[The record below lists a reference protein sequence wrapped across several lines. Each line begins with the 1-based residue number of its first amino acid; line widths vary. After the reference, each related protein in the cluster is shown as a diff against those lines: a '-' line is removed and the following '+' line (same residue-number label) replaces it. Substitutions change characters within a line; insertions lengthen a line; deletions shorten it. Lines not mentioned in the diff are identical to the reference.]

1 MPRVSAQEPLLTA
14 AIHAAFDLDQRDIAH
29 WGCAQHDK
37 LRTIAHQRIACEQKA
52 GQVSRY
58 ERWTALLD
66 LLPGDGQLTV
76 AEAAQTLGV
85 SQATIRRDM
94 DQLARQQ
101 LVTRTR
107 GGVIAGN
114 VSYDLPLRYKTARN
128 APQKQRIGRAAAA
141 LVAAGAAVALNGGTT
156 TSEVAR
162 ALATR
167 PDLQDGTGAPAITVV
182 TNAMNIANELA
193 IRQHI
198 KIVVTGGVA
207 RTQSY
212 ELIGPFATLVLDQL
226 ALDWAILGVDALD
239 PVAGATAHHEGEAS
253 INYLMATRAARVMI
267 VADASKLGQRAF
279 ARVCAADEI
288 DVIVTDQDADPALL
302 AAFTERGIRVVTA

>member
-1 MPRVSAQEPLLTA
+1 M
-14 AIHAAFDLDQRDIAH
+14 
-29 WGCAQHDK
+29 
-37 LRTIAHQRIACEQKA
+37 
-52 GQVSRY
+52 SRY
-58 ERWTALLD
+58 QRWNALLD

-76 AEAAQTLGV
+76 TQAAQALGV

-107 GGVIAGN
+107 GGVIAGH
-114 VSYDLPLRYKTARN
+114 VSYDLPLRYKTGRH
-128 APQKQRIGRAAAA
+128 APEKQRIGRAAAG

-167 PDLQDGTGAPAITVV
+167 PDLQDGGPVITVV

-193 IRQHI
+193 VRQHV

-207 RTQSY
+207 RSQSY
-212 ELIGPFATLVLDQL
+212 ELIGPFATLVLEQL

-253 INYLMATRAARVMI
+253 INRLMATRAAQVMI
-267 VADASKLGQRAF
+267 VADRSKLGQRAF
-279 ARVCAADEI
+279 ARVCAMDEI
-288 DVIVTDQDADPALL
+288 DVIVTNQDAAPATL

>member
-1 MPRVSAQEPLLTA
+1 M
-14 AIHAAFDLDQRDIAH
+14 
-29 WGCAQHDK
+29 
-37 LRTIAHQRIACEQKA
+37 
-52 GQVSRY
+52 SRY
-58 ERWTALLD
+58 QRWNALLD

-76 AEAAQTLGV
+76 AEAAQALGV
-85 SQATIRRDM
+85 SHATIRRDM

-107 GGVIAGN
+107 GGVVAGH
-114 VSYDLPLRYKTARN
+114 VSYDLPLRYKTALH

-141 LVAAGAAVALNGGTT
+141 LVAPGAAVALNGGTT

-162 ALATR
+162 ALATH
-167 PDLQDGTGAPAITVV
+167 PDLQDGAPAVTVV

-193 IRQHI
+193 VRQHI

-212 ELIGPFATLVLDQL
+212 ELIGPFATLMLEQL
-226 ALDWAILGVDALD
+226 TLDWAILGVDALD

-253 INYLMATRAARVMI
+253 INHLMATRAAQVMI

-279 ARVCAADEI
+279 ARVCAMAEI
-288 DVIVTDQDADPALL
+288 DVIVTDQDAEPAAL

>member
-1 MPRVSAQEPLLTA
+1 
-14 AIHAAFDLDQRDIAH
+14 
-29 WGCAQHDK
+29 
-37 LRTIAHQRIACEQKA
+37 
-52 GQVSRY
+52 VSRY
-58 ERWTALLD
+58 QRWTALLD
-66 LLPGDGQLTV
+66 LLPGDGQLSVT
-76 AEAAQTLGV
+76 EAAQALGV

-114 VSYDLPLRYKTARN
+114 VSYHGPLRNMRARP
-128 APQKQRIGRAAAA
+128 APHKLRSGPPAAA
-141 LVAAGAAVALNGGTT
+141 LVAAGATVALNGGTT

-162 ALATR
+162 ALAIR
-167 PDLQDGTGAPAITVV
+167 PDLQVGTPVVTVV

-193 IRQHI
+193 VRPHI
-198 KIVVTGGVA
+198 KIVVTGGVT
-207 RTQSY
+207 RSQSY
-212 ELIGPFATLVLDQL
+212 ELIGPYATLVLEQL

-253 INYLMATRAARVMI
+253 ISHLMATRAAQVMI

-279 ARVCAADEI
+279 ARVCATDEI
-288 DVIVTDQDADPALL
+288 NVVVTDQDAPPRAL
-302 AAFTERGIRVVTA
+302 AALTEHGIRVVTA

>member
-1 MPRVSAQEPLLTA
+1 VAQPA
-14 AIHAAFDLDQRDIAH
+14 AEERH
-29 WGCAQHDK
+29 
-37 LRTIAHQRIACEQKA
+37 
-52 GQVSRY
+52 VSRY
-58 ERWTALLD
+58 QRWNALLD

-76 AEAAQTLGV
+76 AEAAQALGV
-85 SQATIRRDM
+85 SHATIRRDM

-107 GGVIAGN
+107 GGVVAGH
-114 VSYDLPLRYKTARN
+114 VSYDLPLRYKTALR

-141 LVAAGAAVALNGGTT
+141 LVAPGAAVALNGGTT

-162 ALATR
+162 ALATH
-167 PDLQDGTGAPAITVV
+167 PDLQDGAPAVTVV

-193 IRQHI
+193 VRQHI

-212 ELIGPFATLVLDQL
+212 ELIGPFATLMLEQL

-253 INYLMATRAARVMI
+253 INHLMATRAAQVMI

-279 ARVCAADEI
+279 ARVCAVAEI
-288 DVIVTDQDADPALL
+288 DVIVTDQDADPAAL

>member
-1 MPRVSAQEPLLTA
+1 
-14 AIHAAFDLDQRDIAH
+14 
-29 WGCAQHDK
+29 
-37 LRTIAHQRIACEQKA
+37 
-52 GQVSRY
+52 VSRY
-58 ERWTALLD
+58 QRWNALLD
-66 LLPGDGQLTV
+66 LLPADGQLTV
-76 AEAAQTLGV
+76 ADAAAALGV

-107 GGVIAGN
+107 GGAIAGH
-114 VSYDLPLRYKTARN
+114 VSYDLPLRYKTARR
-128 APQKQRIGRAAAA
+128 APEKQRIGRAAAA

-167 PDLQDGTGAPAITVV
+167 PDLQDGAGTPGITVV
-182 TNAMNIANELA
+182 TNAMNIASELA
-193 IRQHI
+193 VRQHI

-207 RTQSY
+207 RGQSY
-212 ELIGPFATLVLDQL
+212 ELIGPFATLVLEQL

-239 PVAGATAHHEGEAS
+239 PVAGAAAHHEGEAS
-253 INYLMATRAARVMI
+253 INRLMAARAAQVMI
-267 VADASKLGQRAF
+267 VTDSSKLGQRAF

-288 DVIVTDQDADPALL
+288 DVIVTDQDAAPAML

>member
-1 MPRVSAQEPLLTA
+1 
-14 AIHAAFDLDQRDIAH
+14 
-29 WGCAQHDK
+29 
-37 LRTIAHQRIACEQKA
+37 
-52 GQVSRY
+52 VSRY
-58 ERWTALLD
+58 QRWTALLD
-66 LLPGDGQLTV
+66 LLPGDGQLSVT
-76 AEAAQTLGV
+76 EAAQALGV

-107 GGVIAGN
+107 GGVIAGH
-114 VSYDLPLRYKTARN
+114 VSYDLPLRYKTARH

-141 LVAAGAAVALNGGTT
+141 LVAAGATVALNGGTT

-162 ALATR
+162 ALAIR
-167 PDLQDGTGAPAITVV
+167 PDLQDGTPVVTVV

-193 IRQHI
+193 VRPHI
-198 KIVVTGGVA
+198 KIVVTGGVT
-207 RTQSY
+207 RSQSY
-212 ELIGPFATLVLDQL
+212 ELIGPYATLVLEQL

-253 INYLMATRAARVMI
+253 ISHLMATRAAQVMI

-279 ARVCAADEI
+279 ARVCATDEI
-288 DVIVTDQDADPALL
+288 NVVVTDQDAPPRTL
-302 AAFTERGIRVVTA
+302 AALTEHGIRVVTP

>member
-1 MPRVSAQEPLLTA
+1 MSA
-14 AIHAAFDLDQRDIAH
+14 
-29 WGCAQHDK
+29 
-37 LRTIAHQRIACEQKA
+37 
-52 GQVSRY
+52 
-58 ERWTALLD
+58 
-66 LLPGDGQLTV
+66 DGQLSV
-76 AEAAQTLGV
+76 ADAAQALGV
-85 SQATIRRDM
+85 SFATIRRDM

-141 LVAAGAAVALNGGTT
+141 LVAAGASVAVVGGTT
-156 TSEVAR
+156 TSEVAG

-193 IRQHI
+193 VRQHI

-212 ELIGPFATLVLDQL
+212 ELIGPLGTLVLAEL
-226 ALDWAILGVDALD
+226 TLDWAILGVDALE
-239 PVAGATAHHEGEAS
+239 ARTGATAHHEGEAS
-253 INYLMATRAARVMI
+253 INHLMASRAEHVMI
-267 VADASKLGQRAF
+267 VADSSKLGQRAF
-279 ARVCAADEI
+279 ARVCAVEEI
-288 DVIVTDQDADPALL
+288 DVIVTDRDAPPDAL
-302 AAFTERGIRVVTA
+302 T